1 MSRAPERVLSASG
14 PAVLTRPGRL
24 TSSAARASVALLIRR
39 AARSIPQ
46 RGPSVARAWVP
57 ASGHPHHG
65 GGNVRSRVVPS
76 AAMAVVVWFLF
87 LGLGFPAEDQ
97 GGDKGLREVREVV
110 KKIEARYEQMKD
122 LRAEFRQVTKIE
134 GFATP
139 LTSSGHLMI
148 KKPGR
153 LRWDYREPDVQE
165 IYVNGNDV
173 MMYVPQH
180 KQVLVGKLSQMAASQ
195 APLQLL
201 QGAAR
206 LEEHFEVQATL
217 GGERGEGGLPLVT
230 LIPKDAGPESVKT
243 VVRIVV
249 EAQPKTYLIKT
260 VSIHE
265 VSGNVATFQF
275 SNLQPNTGLKGTL
288 FDFSVPAGVEVVKAP
303 ALAPP

>member
-1 MSRAPERVLSASG
+1 MRLAGRVL
-14 PAVLTRPGRL
+14 
-24 TSSAARASVALLIRR
+24 AAAAFASVLL
-39 AARSIPQ
+39 
-46 RGPSVARAWVP
+46 V
-57 ASGHPHHG
+57 
-65 GGNVRSRVVPS
+65 N
-76 AAMAVVVWFLF
+76 
-87 LGLGFPAEDQ
+87 GLEAGEPGAE
-97 GGDKGLREVREVV
+97 KELREVREVV
-110 KKIEARYEQMKD
+110 KKIQARYEQTKD
-122 LRAEFRQVTKIE
+122 LQAEFRQVTKIE
-134 GFATP
+134 GFTTP
-139 LTSSGHLMI
+139 LTSSGSLMI

-230 LIPKDAGPESVKT
+230 LIPKDAGPDSVRT

-249 EAQPKTYLIKT
+249 EAQPKTYFIKS

-265 VSGNVATFQF
+265 ISGNVATFQF
-275 SNLQPNTGLKGTL
+275 SNLQPNTGLKAAL
-288 FDFSVPAGVEVVKAP
+288 FEFAVPAGVEVVKAP
-303 ALAPP
+303 ALGPP